1 MSASL
6 NATKKRTTGRR
17 SNKNFIQ
24 EPDSTSLCPV
34 DSRLAVSIGL
44 VQFFFAVTW
53 TVYVVYLPQLVEQAG
68 IARSWVPWILIADQL
83 VFAVVD
89 VATGF
94 WVDRVRASVA
104 RLGPWILAVSVLSGA
119 AFIALPF
126 MHASPVVLLAAIF
139 IWAATSSALRSPP
152 WALLSRHAATPSVP
166 WLSTLVLTGT
176 AVAAAASP
184 YLGMALRGIDARVP
198 FAVST
203 LTLLATVAL
212 LVVAERRA
220 AEKPPVV
227 EAPAAYAPGTPFVF
241 FVALLLMAE
250 GFQVHF
256 SLNSPPQYLRFATP
270 SDLAWLLPVFWI
282 GFNLAM
288 FPASRTVKRV
298 GTLPLMA
305 LAAAVGALA
314 TLACGFA
321 ATRFLLMAAQFIAGA
336 CWGVACVAAYSA
348 AVAFGRT
355 GREGRF
361 LGTLFAVFAIT
372 TLSRIWLNIMPFP
385 ELKNLFSW
393 LPPAFWLSAGLA
405 LIAARS
411 LKRS

>member
-1 MSASL
+1 MDRQGNGERAS
-6 NATKKRTTGRR
+6 T
-17 SNKNFIQ
+17 
-24 EPDSTSLCPV
+24 
-34 DSRLAVSIGL
+34 LAVAIGI

-104 RLGPWILAVSVLSGA
+104 RLGPWILAVSVLSALG
-119 AFIALPF
+119 FVALPF
-126 MHASPVVLLAAIF
+126 MHASPALLLAAIAL
-139 IWAATSSALRSPP
+139 WAVTSSALRSPP
-152 WALLSRHAATPSVP
+152 WALLSRHAATPRIP

-176 AVAAAASP
+176 AVASAASP
-184 YLGMALRGIDARVP
+184 YLGIALRGVDPRVP
-198 FAVST
+198 FLVST
-203 LTLLATVAL
+203 LTLLAAVGL
-212 LVVAERRA
+212 LVMAERRA
-220 AEKPPVV
+220 VAQPAPSEPPM
-227 EAPAAYAPGTPFVF
+227 AYAPGTAFFF
-241 FVALLLMAE
+241 FVALFLMAE
-250 GFQVHF
+250 GFQIHF
-256 SLNSPPQYLRFATP
+256 ALNSPPQYLRFVPQA
-270 SDLAWLLPVFWI
+270 DLAWLLPMFWI

-314 TLACGFA
+314 ALACVFA
-321 ATRFLLMAAQFIAGA
+321 ATKILLIAAQFVAGA
-336 CWGVACVAAYSA
+336 CWGVVCVAAYTT
-348 AVAFGRT
+348 AVGFGRT

-361 LGTLFAVFAIT
+361 LGTLFAVLAIA
-372 TLSRIWLNIMPFP
+372 TLSRIWMNVGLHA
-385 ELKNLFSW
+385 EYKSLLTW
-393 LPPAFWLSAGLA
+393 LPAAFWLSAGLL

-411 LKRS
+411 LKRP

>member
-1 MSASL
+1 ME
-6 NATKKRTTGRR
+6 R
-17 SNKNFIQ
+17 
-24 EPDSTSLCPV
+24 
-34 DSRLAVSIGL
+34 RLAVSIGF

-68 IARSWVPWILIADQL
+68 IARSWVPWILLADQL
-83 VFAVVD
+83 VFAAVD

-94 WVDRVRASVA
+94 WVDRVRAGVA
-104 RLGPWILAVSVLSGA
+104 RLGPWILAVGALSGL

-126 MHASPVVLLAAIF
+126 MHASPALLLGLILV
-139 IWAATSSALRSPP
+139 WAVTSSALRAPP

-184 YLGMALRGIDARVP
+184 YLGMALRGIDPRVP
-198 FAVST
+198 FVVST
-203 LTLLATVAL
+203 LTLLAAVAL
-212 LVVAERRA
+212 LVAAERRA
-220 AEKPPVV
+220 AAKPPVA
-227 EAPAAYAPGTPFVF
+227 EPPAAHAPGTAFVF
-241 FVALLLMAE
+241 YVALFLMAE

-270 SDLAWLLPVFWI
+270 ADLAWLLPVFWI

-288 FPASRTVKRV
+288 FPASRTVTRV

-314 TLACGFA
+314 MLLSVFA
-321 ATRFLLMAAQFIAGA
+321 FTKYLLIAAQFLAGG
-336 CWGVACVAAYSA
+336 CWGVASVAAYTT
-348 AVAFGRT
+348 AVAMGRT

-361 LGTLFAVFAIT
+361 LGTLFAMLAIA
-372 TLSRIWLNIMPFP
+372 TLSRIWMNAGGYYPQFKELLTWFP
-385 ELKNLFSW
+385 AAAW
-393 LPPAFWLSAGLA
+393 ISAGLF
-405 LIAARS
+405 LIASRS
-411 LKRS
+411 LKRP